1 MKFEAPDASP
11 ALNVIVDNAATSV
24 AVSQNTPLLT
34 SVAGIDLVN
43 PISLN
48 QNLIIGSST
57 TQSPKALLQLLNGT
71 EVTGFSS
78 GTDGKKSIVVAI
90 VDGVLDEAV
99 PSPFTF
105 LHS

>member
-11 ALNVIVDNAATSV
+11 ALNVIVNDVATSV
-24 AVSQNTPLLT
+24 TVSKSDPLLT

-43 PISLN
+43 PILLS

-57 TQSPKALLQLLNGT
+57 TQSPKALLQLLNGA

-78 GTDGKKSIVVAI
+78 GTDGRKSILVAI

-99 PSPFTF
+99 RSPFTF
-105 LHS
+105 FHG

>member
-48 QNLIIGSST
+48 QNLIIGST

-105 LHS
+105 FHS

>member
-1 MKFEAPDASP
+1 MKFEALDASP
-11 ALNVIVDNAATSV
+11 ALNVIVDDVTASV
-24 AVSQNTPLLT
+24 TVSKSTPLLT

-105 LHS
+105 FHS